1 MSQTHRRHDGRAR
14 QSQSGQSQSGR
25 SQSHQSQSHQSQGRQ
40 PIDGS
45 RFTGPPPRRQP
56 AHRHGPTGLVTCL
69 ALLIGVAVSVW
80 IVVSPTSHADGLT
93 NPQAAGT
100 AAHTSAHKSANNAP
114 RSAPVATTAPAP
126 KASVTPKPVV
136 KPWHYRDLCP
146 EKTFA
151 CVDLKDKVSW
161 LQINGVVMYGPV
173 RIEPG
178 SPGQVTPVGN
188 FTVSWKD
195 KHHIS
200 SEFNEAMPDAVFFAP
215 GGIAFHVGSLTK
227 GSHGCVHL
235 SVPDANYY
243 FNQLAVGATV
253 SVF

>member
-1 MSQTHRRHDGRAR
+1 MPQTHRRHDARAR
-14 QSQSGQSQSGR
+14 QSIDRQS
-25 SQSHQSQSHQSQGRQ
+25 
-40 PIDGS
+40 IDSS
-45 RFTGPPPRRQP
+45 RFTGPPAGRRR
-56 AHRHGPTGLVTCL
+56 AERRSPTGLVTCM

-93 NPQAAGT
+93 NPQPQQAAG
-100 AAHTSAHKSANNAP
+100 APHKATPPSTPPAT
-114 RSAPVATTAPAP
+114 ATTAAPAP
-126 KASVTPKPVV
+126 KPSATPKPVV
-136 KPWHYRDLCP
+136 QRWRYRDLCP

-178 SPGQVTPVGN
+178 SPGQVTPTGN

-195 KHHIS
+195 KHHVS
-200 SEFNEAMPDAVFFAP
+200 NEFDEAMPDAVFFAP

-235 SVPDANYY
+235 SVPDANFY
-243 FNQLAVGATV
+243 FNELAVGATV